1 VRVCVDPVQKEGA
14 SRVLLRGGTFSNL
27 APYLCAAGRFSNWSS
42 YRSHFYGFRICI
54 TPEDSMQVARDPVQ
68 QDGSDRVLRG
78 GTFDSRAPHAR
89 SSFRSGNRLS
99 NRNVSFNGLRLSLTP
114 SEPHLVTTS
123 TDDTLSAI
131 TLGSLESPADPLVW
145 LALADYLEESGEDD
159 RSTLV
164 RATLA
169 MRQALPGTPDHTC
182 HQQIVQTLIA
192 RGVRPCH
199 PTIELD
205 ALPGARF
212 AVIPPGGFLM
222 GTQGR
227 PVVISQ
233 PFFLGTTPITQTQ
246 WQHVMGRNP
255 ARFHDHPGSPNY
267 PVEMVSWNDCQEFCR
282 KLQAA
287 LPGWKVS
294 LPTDAQWEY
303 ACRAGTQTPYYHG
316 DDEASLARY
325 AHYNAQS
332 PRAVGELLPN
342 AFGLHD
348 MLGNVWE
355 WCQDGYRS
363 DPLEGQETVEV
374 SEEEWKWLRGGG
386 WWTAGHT
393 VTQDARKSSGD
404 FRESSGRGMRLALDP
419 QGHNRRS
426 DQNIH
431 RGGSWAY
438 TTAEL
443 GVAEAAQVPTNTIGA
458 FRTDGLRI
466 TLDPD
471 GGETDWQTVRGG
483 AYTNAALPSRIP
495 CRGYGLAPS
504 IGLRVTLDPAG
515 PALDPGKHAWGN
527 IRGGAWFHTAGDLK
541 RRLYSAHTTQTP
553 ITSLGLRVC
562 VDPVQQDGRYR
573 VLRGGSCGTAAAYCQ
588 PDSRAMN
595 TQENQYNFWGFRLV
609 LEGASA

>member
-1 VRVCVDPVQKEGA
+1 MRVCVDPVQQEGA
-14 SRVLLRGGTFSNL
+14 SRILLRGGTFSNP
-27 APYLCAAGRFSNWSS
+27 APYLCAAGRFSNWSP

-54 TPEDSMQVARDPVQ
+54 TPEDGMQVARDPVQ
-68 QDGSDRVLRG
+68 DGSGRTVRG
-78 GTFDSRAPHAR
+78 GSWYGIGQVCR
-89 SSFRSGNRLS
+89 SAFRLWYTPLERDDYLG
-99 NRNVSFNGLRLSLTP
+99 FRLSLTP
-114 SEPHLVTTS
+114 SEDHPMI
-123 TDDTLSAI
+123 TDTDTLSAL
-131 TLGSLESPADPLVW
+131 TLAILEAPADPLAW

-169 MRQALPGTPDHTC
+169 MRQALPGTPDHAQ
-182 HQQIVQTLIA
+182 HQQIVQALLA
-192 RGVRPCH
+192 RGVQPCH

-222 GTQGR
+222 GTQGC

-233 PFFLGTTPITQTQ
+233 PFFLGVTPITQAQ

-255 ARFHDHPGSPNY
+255 AQFHDQPDSPRY
-267 PVEMVSWNDCQEFCR
+267 PVEMVRWTDCQEFCA

-303 ACRAGTQTPYYHG
+303 ACRAGTQTTYYHG
-316 DDEASLARY
+316 DDETSLAQY

-374 SEEEWKWLRGGG
+374 SEDEWRWLRGGA
-386 WWTAGHT
+386 WFSDGHILG
-393 VTQDARKSSGD
+393 VQDAQK
-404 FRESSGRGMRLALDP
+404 ESVPSWDSPGRGLR
-419 QGHNRRS
+419 
-426 DQNIH
+426 
-431 RGGSWAY
+431 
-438 TTAEL
+438 
-443 GVAEAAQVPTNTIGA
+443 VA
-458 FRTDGLRI
+458 
-466 TLDPD
+466 LDPD
-471 GGETDWQTVRGG
+471 GGETAWQAVRGASFNNVVLPLG
-483 AYTNAALPSRIP
+483 VSAPGNKAAAHVGLRLALDPQQGEGDSRVL
-495 CRGYGLAPS
+495 RGGSFVNLAPFVRS
-504 IGLRVTLDPAG
+504 SLRSVDRPSDRIYTGGLRVTIDPTG

-562 VDPVQQDGRYR
+562 VDPVQQGE
-573 VLRGGSCGTAAAYCQ
+573 T
-588 PDSRAMN
+588 
-595 TQENQYNFWGFRLV
+595 QYNFWGFRLA
-609 LEGASA
+609 LEGVSA